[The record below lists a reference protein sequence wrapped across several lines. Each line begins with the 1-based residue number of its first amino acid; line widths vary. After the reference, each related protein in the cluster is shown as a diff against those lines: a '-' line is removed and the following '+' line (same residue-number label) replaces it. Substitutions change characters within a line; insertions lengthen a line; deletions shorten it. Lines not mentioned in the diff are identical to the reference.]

1 MSSQDTSHL
10 RWRYTEFDDQRFE
23 IRGRTLFFIIVLFSF
38 ILIIT
43 LLFLY
48 ARWVCRYNR
57 QVPATSVRP
66 APTPPPPQGLDPAII
81 SSLPIVLHQQSP
93 TPAGSSI
100 EDCCIC
106 LVEEEAYEEV
116 EEEAPKDEAE
126 IQIQFGESS
135 HLDYATVFWL
145 LRFRYVDESH
155 FLG

>member
-10 RWRYTEFDDQRFE
+10 RWRYTEFDDQSFE

-93 TPAGSSI
+93 SPAGSSI

-106 LVEEEAYEEV
+106 LGIFQEGDKVKILPQCHHYYHSECV
-116 EEEAPKDEAE
+116 DR
-126 IQIQFGESS
+126 
-135 HLDYATVFWL
+135 WL
-145 LRFRYVDESH
+145 GTHTSCPLCRASVRVHS
-155 FLG
+155 LP